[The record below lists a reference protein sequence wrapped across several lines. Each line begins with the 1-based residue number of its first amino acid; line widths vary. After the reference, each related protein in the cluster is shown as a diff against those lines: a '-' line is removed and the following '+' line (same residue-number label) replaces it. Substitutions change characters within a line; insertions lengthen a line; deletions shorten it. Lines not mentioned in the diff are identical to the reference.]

1 MWLCTTVPILLC
13 KGIGH
18 WKINGIWRYKML
30 GTIVNSITII
40 IGSIIGIL
48 LKKGIKEDYKNT
60 IMDGIGI
67 SVLVIG
73 ISNALEFENLVVVI
87 ISIVIGSIIGEL
99 IDVNKRLNN
108 LGDRLQSKFKNEEGN
123 FSKGF
128 VTASLVYCVG
138 AMAIV
143 GSIQS
148 GLSGNHETLYAK
160 AVLDGITAIVFAST
174 LGIGVMFSSVA
185 VFLYQGIITLFASSV
200 SSILTTIV
208 INEISSVGGILI
220 MAIGINLLGLKEI
233 KIANMLPA
241 IIVPPIYYI
250 LLSL

>member
-1 MWLCTTVPILLC
+1 
-13 KGIGH
+13 
-18 WKINGIWRYKML
+18 ML

-40 IGSIIGIL
+40 IGAIIGIL

-99 IDVNKRLNN
+99 IDINKRLNN
-108 LGDRLQSKFKNEEGN
+108 IGDRLQSKFKKEEGN

-185 VFLYQGIITLFASSV
+185 VFLYQGIITLFASSA

>member
-1 MWLCTTVPILLC
+1 
-13 KGIGH
+13 
-18 WKINGIWRYKML
+18 ML
-30 GTIVNSITII
+30 GTIVNSLTII
-40 IGSIIGIL
+40 IGAAIGML
-48 LKKGIKEDYKNT
+48 FKKGIKEGYKNT
-60 IMDGIGI
+60 IMDGIGL

-87 ISIVIGSIIGEL
+87 ASIVIGSIIGEL
-99 IDVNKRLNN
+99 IDINKRLNN
-108 LGDRLQSKFKNEEGN
+108 LGDKLQSKFKNEEGN

-143 GSIQS
+143 GAIQS
-148 GLSGNHETLYAK
+148 GLTGNHQTLYAK
-160 AVLDGITAIVFAST
+160 AVLDGITAIIFAST
-174 LGIGVMFSSVA
+174 LGIGVMFSSLA
-185 VFLYQGIITLFASSV
+185 VFLYQGTITIFASSL
-200 SSILTTIV
+200 STILTEIA

-220 MAIGINLLGLKEI
+220 IAIGINLLGLKEI

-241 IIVPPIYYI
+241 IIIPPVYYF

>member
-1 MWLCTTVPILLC
+1 
-13 KGIGH
+13 
-18 WKINGIWRYKML
+18 ML
-30 GTIVNSITII
+30 GTIVNSLMII
-40 IGSIIGIL
+40 IGAALGML
-48 LKKGIKEDYKNT
+48 FKRGIKEGYKKT
-60 IMDGIGI
+60 IMDGIGL
-67 SVLVIG
+67 SVLIIG

-87 ISIVIGSIIGEL
+87 VSIVIGSIIGEL
-99 IDVNKRLNN
+99 IDINKRLNN

-143 GSIQS
+143 GAIQS
-148 GLSGNHETLYAK
+148 GLTGNHQTLYAK
-160 AVLDGITAIVFAST
+160 AVLDGITAIIFAST
-174 LGIGVMFSSVA
+174 LGIGVMFSSLA
-185 VFLYQGIITLFASSV
+185 VFLYQGTITIFASSLSV
-200 SSILTTIV
+200 ILTEIA

-220 MAIGINLLGLKEI
+220 IAIGINLLGLKEI

-241 IIVPPIYYI
+241 IIIPPVYYF

>member
-1 MWLCTTVPILLC
+1 
-13 KGIGH
+13 
-18 WKINGIWRYKML
+18 ML
-30 GTIVNSITII
+30 GTIVNSLMII
-40 IGSIIGIL
+40 IGAALGML
-48 LKKGIKEDYKNT
+48 FKRGIKEGYKKT
-60 IMDGIGI
+60 IMDGIGL
-67 SVLVIG
+67 SVLIIG

-87 ISIVIGSIIGEL
+87 VSIVLGSIIGEL
-99 IDVNKRLNN
+99 IDINKRLNN

-143 GSIQS
+143 GAIQS
-148 GLSGNHETLYAK
+148 GLTGNHQTLYAK
-160 AVLDGITAIVFAST
+160 AVLDGITAIIFAST
-174 LGIGVMFSSVA
+174 LGIGVMFSSLA
-185 VFLYQGIITLFASSV
+185 VFLYQGTITIFASSL
-200 SSILTTIV
+200 SSILTEIA

-220 MAIGINLLGLKEI
+220 IAIGINLLGLKEI

-241 IIVPPIYYI
+241 IIIPPVYYF

>member
-1 MWLCTTVPILLC
+1 
-13 KGIGH
+13 
-18 WKINGIWRYKML
+18 ML

-40 IGSIIGIL
+40 IGAIIGIL
-48 LKKGIKEDYKNT
+48 LKKGIKDDYKNT

-87 ISIVIGSIIGEL
+87 VSIVIGSIIGEL
-99 IDVNKRLNN
+99 IDINKRLNN

-220 MAIGINLLGLKEI
+220 IAIGINLLGLKEI

-241 IIVPPIYYI
+241 IIVPPIYYL

>member
-1 MWLCTTVPILLC
+1 
-13 KGIGH
+13 
-18 WKINGIWRYKML
+18 ML
-30 GTIVNSITII
+30 GTIVNSATII
-40 IGSIIGIL
+40 IGALIGIL
-48 LKKGIKEDYKNT
+48 FKKGIKEDYKNT
-60 IMDGIGI
+60 IMDGIGL

-73 ISNALEFENLVVVI
+73 VSNALEFENLVVVI
-87 ISIVIGSIIGEL
+87 VSIVIGSIIGEL
-99 IDVNKRLNN
+99 IDINKRLNN
-108 LGDRLQSKFKNEEGN
+108 LGDKLQSKFKNEEGN

-143 GSIQS
+143 GAIQS
-148 GLSGNHETLYAK
+148 GLTGNHQTLYAK

-174 LGIGVMFSSVA
+174 LGIGVMFSSLA
-185 VFLYQGIITLFASSV
+185 VFLYQGIITIFASSL
-200 SSILTTIV
+200 SLILTEIA

-233 KIANMLPA
+233 KIANMLPSIA
-241 IIVPPIYYI
+241 IPLVYYF

>member
-1 MWLCTTVPILLC
+1 
-13 KGIGH
+13 
-18 WKINGIWRYKML
+18 ML
-30 GTIVNSITII
+30 GTIVNSLTII
-40 IGSIIGIL
+40 IGAAIGML
-48 LKKGIKEDYKNT
+48 FKKGIKEGYKNT
-60 IMDGIGI
+60 IMDGIGL

-87 ISIVIGSIIGEL
+87 VSIVVGSIIGEL
-99 IDVNKRLNN
+99 IDINKRLNN

-143 GSIQS
+143 GAIQS
-148 GLSGNHETLYAK
+148 GLTGNHQTLYAK
-160 AVLDGITAIVFAST
+160 AVLDGITAIIFAST
-174 LGIGVMFSSVA
+174 LGIGVMFSSLA
-185 VFLYQGIITLFASSV
+185 VFLYQGTITIFASSL
-200 SSILTTIV
+200 SSILTEIA

-220 MAIGINLLGLKEI
+220 IAIGINLLGLKEI

-241 IIVPPIYYI
+241 IIIPPVYYF

>member
-1 MWLCTTVPILLC
+1 
-13 KGIGH
+13 
-18 WKINGIWRYKML
+18 ML
-30 GTIVNSITII
+30 GTIVNSLTII
-40 IGSIIGIL
+40 IGAAIGML
-48 LKKGIKEDYKNT
+48 FKKGIKEGYKNT
-60 IMDGIGI
+60 IMDGIGL

-87 ISIVIGSIIGEL
+87 VSIVIGSIIGEL
-99 IDVNKRLNN
+99 IDINKRLNN

-143 GSIQS
+143 GAIQS
-148 GLSGNHETLYAK
+148 GLTGNHQTLYAK
-160 AVLDGITAIVFAST
+160 AVLDGITAIIFAST
-174 LGIGVMFSSVA
+174 LGIGVMFSSLA
-185 VFLYQGIITLFASSV
+185 VFLYQGTITIFASSL
-200 SSILTTIV
+200 SSILTEIA

-220 MAIGINLLGLKEI
+220 IAIGINLLGLKEI

-241 IIVPPIYYI
+241 IIIPPVYYF

>member
-1 MWLCTTVPILLC
+1 
-13 KGIGH
+13 
-18 WKINGIWRYKML
+18 ML
-30 GTIVNSITII
+30 GTIVNSVTII
-40 IGSIIGIL
+40 IGALIGIL
-48 LKKGIKEDYKNT
+48 FKKGIKEDYKNT
-60 IMDGIGI
+60 IMDGIGL

-73 ISNALEFENLVVVI
+73 VSNALEFENLVVVI
-87 ISIVIGSIIGEL
+87 VSIVIGSIIGEL
-99 IDVNKRLNN
+99 IDINKRLNN
-108 LGDRLQSKFKNEEGN
+108 LGDKLQSKFKNEEGN

-143 GSIQS
+143 GAIQS
-148 GLSGNHETLYAK
+148 GLTGNHQTLYAK

-174 LGIGVMFSSVA
+174 LGIGVMFSSLA
-185 VFLYQGIITLFASSV
+185 VFLYQGIITIFASSL
-200 SSILTTIV
+200 SLILTEIA

-233 KIANMLPA
+233 KIANMLPS
-241 IIVPPIYYI
+241 IVIPLVYYF

>member
-1 MWLCTTVPILLC
+1 
-13 KGIGH
+13 
-18 WKINGIWRYKML
+18 ML
-30 GTIVNSITII
+30 GTIVNSLMII
-40 IGSIIGIL
+40 IGAALGML
-48 LKKGIKEDYKNT
+48 FKRGIKEGYKKT
-60 IMDGIGI
+60 IMDGIGL
-67 SVLVIG
+67 SVLIIG

-87 ISIVIGSIIGEL
+87 VSIVIGSIIGEL
-99 IDVNKRLNN
+99 IDINKRLNN

-143 GSIQS
+143 GAIQS
-148 GLSGNHETLYAK
+148 GLTGNHQTLYAK
-160 AVLDGITAIVFAST
+160 AVLDGITAIIFAST
-174 LGIGVMFSSVA
+174 LGIGVMFSSLA
-185 VFLYQGIITLFASSV
+185 VFLYQGTITIFASSL
-200 SSILTTIV
+200 SSILTEIA

-220 MAIGINLLGLKEI
+220 IAIGINLLGLKEI

-241 IIVPPIYYI
+241 IIIPPVYYF

>member
-1 MWLCTTVPILLC
+1 
-13 KGIGH
+13 
-18 WKINGIWRYKML
+18 ML
-30 GTIVNSITII
+30 GTIVNSLTII
-40 IGSIIGIL
+40 IGAAIGML
-48 LKKGIKEDYKNT
+48 FKKGIKEGYKNT
-60 IMDGIGI
+60 IMDGIGL
-67 SVLVIG
+67 SVLIIG

-87 ISIVIGSIIGEL
+87 VSIVVGSIIGEL
-99 IDVNKRLNN
+99 IDINKRLNN

-143 GSIQS
+143 GAIQS
-148 GLSGNHETLYAK
+148 GLTGNHQTLYAK
-160 AVLDGITAIVFAST
+160 AVLDGITAIIFAST
-174 LGIGVMFSSVA
+174 LGIGVMFSSLA
-185 VFLYQGIITLFASSV
+185 VFLYQGTITIFASSL
-200 SSILTTIV
+200 SSILTEIA

-220 MAIGINLLGLKEI
+220 IAIGINLLGLKEI

-241 IIVPPIYYI
+241 IIIPPVYYF

>member
-1 MWLCTTVPILLC
+1 
-13 KGIGH
+13 
-18 WKINGIWRYKML
+18 ML
-30 GTIVNSITII
+30 GTIVNSATII
-40 IGSIIGIL
+40 IGALIGIL
-48 LKKGIKEDYKNT
+48 FKKGIKEDYKNT
-60 IMDGIGI
+60 IMDGIGL

-73 ISNALEFENLVVVI
+73 VSNALEFENLVVVI
-87 ISIVIGSIIGEL
+87 VSIVIGSIIGEL
-99 IDVNKRLNN
+99 IDINNRLNN
-108 LGDRLQSKFKNEEGN
+108 LGDKLQSKFKNEEGN

-143 GSIQS
+143 GAIQS
-148 GLSGNHETLYAK
+148 GLTGNHQTLYAK

-174 LGIGVMFSSVA
+174 LGIGVMFSSLA
-185 VFLYQGIITLFASSV
+185 VFLYQGIITIFASSL
-200 SSILTTIV
+200 SLILTEIA

-233 KIANMLPA
+233 KIANMLPSIA
-241 IIVPPIYYI
+241 IPLVYYF

>member
-1 MWLCTTVPILLC
+1 
-13 KGIGH
+13 
-18 WKINGIWRYKML
+18 ML

-99 IDVNKRLNN
+99 IDINKRLNN

>member
-1 MWLCTTVPILLC
+1 
-13 KGIGH
+13 
-18 WKINGIWRYKML
+18 ML
-30 GTIVNSITII
+30 GTIVNSLMII
-40 IGSIIGIL
+40 IGAALGML
-48 LKKGIKEDYKNT
+48 FKKGIKEGYKNT
-60 IMDGIGI
+60 IMDGIGL

-87 ISIVIGSIIGEL
+87 VSIVVGSIIGEL
-99 IDVNKRLNN
+99 IDINKRLNN

-143 GSIQS
+143 GAIQS
-148 GLSGNHETLYAK
+148 GLTGNHQTLYAK
-160 AVLDGITAIVFAST
+160 AVLDGITAIIFAST
-174 LGIGVMFSSVA
+174 LGIGVMFSSLA
-185 VFLYQGIITLFASSV
+185 VFLYQGTITIFASSL
-200 SSILTTIV
+200 SSILTEIA

-220 MAIGINLLGLKEI
+220 IAIGINLLGLKEI

-241 IIVPPIYYI
+241 IIIPPVYYF

>member
-1 MWLCTTVPILLC
+1 M
-13 KGIGH
+13 
-18 WKINGIWRYKML
+18 
-30 GTIVNSITII
+30 II
-40 IGSIIGIL
+40 IGAALGML
-48 LKKGIKEDYKNT
+48 FKKGIKEGYKNT
-60 IMDGIGI
+60 IMDGIGL
-67 SVLVIG
+67 SVLLIG

-87 ISIVIGSIIGEL
+87 VSIVIGSIIGEL
-99 IDVNKRLNN
+99 IDINKRLNN

-143 GSIQS
+143 GAIQS
-148 GLSGNHETLYAK
+148 GLTGNHQTLYAK
-160 AVLDGITAIVFAST
+160 AVLDGITAIIFAST
-174 LGIGVMFSSVA
+174 LGIGVMFSSLA
-185 VFLYQGIITLFASSV
+185 VFLYQGTITIFASSL
-200 SSILTTIV
+200 SSILTEIA

-220 MAIGINLLGLKEI
+220 IAIGINLLGLKEI

-241 IIVPPIYYI
+241 IIIPPVYYF

>member
-1 MWLCTTVPILLC
+1 
-13 KGIGH
+13 
-18 WKINGIWRYKML
+18 ML
-30 GTIVNSITII
+30 GTIVNSLMII
-40 IGSIIGIL
+40 IGAALGML
-48 LKKGIKEDYKNT
+48 FKKGIKEGYKNT
-60 IMDGIGI
+60 IMDGIGL
-67 SVLVIG
+67 SVLLIG

-87 ISIVIGSIIGEL
+87 VSIVIGSIIGEL
-99 IDVNKRLNN
+99 IDINKRLNN

-143 GSIQS
+143 GAIQS
-148 GLSGNHETLYAK
+148 GLTGNHQTLYAK
-160 AVLDGITAIVFAST
+160 AVLDGITAIIFAST
-174 LGIGVMFSSVA
+174 LGIGVMFSSLA
-185 VFLYQGIITLFASSV
+185 VFLYQGTITIFASSLSV
-200 SSILTTIV
+200 ILTEIA

-220 MAIGINLLGLKEI
+220 IAIGINLLGLKEI

-241 IIVPPIYYI
+241 IIIPPIYYF